1 MRRLPRRPVAC
12 AAALLAA
19 TAVAGCGSSGVATS
33 SAVHPANTSPGSIPA
48 TTGPATTGPATT
60 GPATTGPATT
70 GPATTGPATTGP
82 ATTGP
87 ATTGSATTGSAT
99 TGPATTGPATAS
111 MTLAATAIKSQV
123 MVYAQAGGP
132 VTQTFGNPQPTG
144 APLTFLVKQQAEAWL
159 EVYLPVRPNGATGW
173 VHRSDVETATVPY
186 SVEVSTTAHQLQLYK
201 NGQLILTY
209 PAATGT
215 GGTPSPHGL
224 FYLTELLAPTN
235 PGYGPYAY
243 GLSAFSTVLT
253 SFGGGPGQIGLHG
266 TNESNS
272 IGHSTSHG
280 CIRLSNTDITTLAKL
295 LPLGTPVHIT

>member
-19 TAVAGCGSSGVATS
+19 TALAGCGSSGVATS

-87 ATTGSATTGSAT
+87 ATTGPATTGS
-99 TGPATTGPATAS
+99 ATAS
-111 MTLAATAIKSQV
+111 MTLAATAIKPQV

-186 SVEVSTTAHQLQLYK
+186 SMEISTTAHQLQLYK

-266 TNESNS
+266 TDDSNS
-272 IGHSTSHG
+272 IGHSASHG

>member
-33 SAVHPANTSPGSIPA
+33 SAVHPANTSA

-87 ATTGSATTGSAT
+87 ATTGPAAS
-99 TGPATTGPATAS
+99 GPAASGPAAAS
-111 MTLAATAIKSQV
+111 MALAATAIKPQV

-253 SFGGGPGQIGLHG
+253 SFGGGPGQIGVHG
-266 TNESNS
+266 TDESNS

-280 CIRLSNTDITTLAKL
+280 CIRLSNTNITTLAKL